1 MPTPPVVLDACIIIP
16 ASIRDTLLRATAA
29 GLYRVHWSEAILA
42 EVQRN
47 LYENGM
53 MTEQKAAS
61 LVGVLRKAF
70 PDAIVSGYE
79 PLVDTMLNDP
89 KDRHVAAAA
98 VVAGA
103 KVIVTANLKDFPRQ
117 ALEPFGVIAQSPD
130 DFLTDLFH
138 RSPSTL
144 ATIVAH
150 QAADLRAPTM
160 TIEEL
165 LASVGKHAP
174 TFAALVGAYLSSR
187 GETG

>member
-1 MPTPPVVLDACIIIP
+1 VPTPSAVLDACIIIP
-16 ASIRDTLLRATAA
+16 ASIRDTLRRAAAA

-47 LYENGM
+47 LHENGM
-53 MTEQKAAS
+53 MTEQKVVS

-89 KDRHVAAAA
+89 KDRHVMAAA
-98 VVAGA
+98 VAAGA
-103 KVIVTANLKDFPRQ
+103 DVIVTANLKDFPRQ

-130 DFLTDLFH
+130 DLLTDQFH
-138 RSPSTL
+138 RSPLTL
-144 ATIVAH
+144 ATIVAQ
-150 QAADLRAPTM
+150 QAADLRAPAM

-165 LASVGKHAP
+165 LASVGKHGP
-174 TFAALVGAYLSSR
+174 TFAALVGAYISD
-187 GETG
+187 G